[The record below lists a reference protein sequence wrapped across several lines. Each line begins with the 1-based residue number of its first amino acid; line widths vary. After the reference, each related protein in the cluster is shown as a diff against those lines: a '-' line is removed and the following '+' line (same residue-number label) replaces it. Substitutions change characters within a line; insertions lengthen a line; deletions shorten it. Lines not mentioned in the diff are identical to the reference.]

1 MRPLALRHTDYI
13 MAIDPKLL
21 EELEARRQKIAISGG
36 QEKIEK
42 RHEKGDWTARER
54 LDCLFDAGSFTE
66 IGMHTRHRCV
76 NFGMAD
82 KEIPADGLVSGFG
95 LVAGRPVA
103 AVSADFMAQGGS
115 LGFMHAMKICDAQKY
130 ALKAGI
136 PVIQIN
142 DSGGARLQ
150 EGVES
155 LSGFANVFY
164 NNVAASG
171 VVPQIS
177 LVLGPCA
184 GGAAYSPALTD
195 FIIIRQG
202 GAAGMYITGPKVI
215 EQVTYEK
222 CTMEEIGGAA
232 VHASVSGNAHFVAQ
246 SDEEAIG
253 IAKRLLTYL
262 PPNNA
267 QEPPHDLSTPLDVAD
282 DEGMND
288 IIPASN
294 NTPLDMQKVIARLV
308 DEGSFMEV
316 HAGFA
321 GNVIV
326 GFGRICGV
334 VVGIIANQPA
344 VKAGCLDIDASDKAA
359 RFIRCCDAFNI
370 PVVNLVDVPGFLPGK
385 QQERGG
391 IIRHGAKMIFA
402 YSSATVPKVTVILR
416 KAYGGAYI
424 AMCCKDLG
432 ADAVYA
438 WPCAEIAVMG
448 AEGAVPVLYGRELK
462 GIEDAAARTA
472 RQQELLG
479 EYREAFY
486 NPYAAAALDQIT
498 EVINPKETRAKLALT
513 LRTLLGKR
521 ETRPA
526 KKHGNMPL

>member
-1 MRPLALRHTDYI
+1 

-21 EELEARRQKIAISGG
+21 EELERRRNKVIVSGG
-36 QEKIEK
+36 QDKIDK

-54 LDCLFDAGSFTE
+54 MDCLFDADSFTE
-66 IGMHTRHRCV
+66 IGMHTRHHCS
-76 NFGMAD
+76 NFGMQD
-82 KEIPADGLVSGFG
+82 KYIPGEGIVSGYGLVN
-95 LVAGRPVA
+95 GRPVA

-115 LGFMHAMKICDAQKY
+115 LGYMHAQKICDAQRY
-130 ALKAGI
+130 ALKAGFPI
-136 PVIQIN
+136 IQMN

-150 EGVES
+150 EGVEA
-155 LSGFANVFY
+155 LTGFGDVFY

-177 LVLGPCA
+177 LILGPCA

-222 CTMEEIGGAA
+222 CTMDEIGGAA
-232 VHASVSGNAHFVAQ
+232 VHSSVSGNAHFVAQ
-246 SDEEAIG
+246 TDEEAISL
-253 IAKRLLTYL
+253 AKRLLTYL
-262 PPNNA
+262 PSNNA
-267 QEPPHDLSTPLDVAD
+267 QEPPHDLSAPLNIAD

-294 NTPLDMQKVIARLV
+294 NEPLDVQKVIARLV

-316 HAGFA
+316 HANFA
-321 GNVIV
+321 GNVVV

-359 RFIRCCDAFNI
+359 RFIRVCDCFNI
-370 PVVNLVDVPGFLPGK
+370 PLVNLVDVPGFLPGK

-402 YSSATVPKVTVILR
+402 YSAATVAKVTVVLR

-424 AMCCKDLG
+424 AMCSKSLG
-432 ADAVYA
+432 ADAVFA

-448 AEGAVPVLYGRELK
+448 AAGAVPILYGRELK
-462 GIEDAAARTA
+462 AIENDEERAAR
-472 RQQELLG
+472 QKQLHD
-479 EYREAFY
+479 EYVETFY
-486 NPYAAAALDQIT
+486 NPYAAAASDQVT
-498 EVINPKETRAKLALT
+498 EVINPRETRAKVALT
-513 LRTLLGKR
+513 LRTLLGKK
-521 ETRPA
+521 EVRPA

>member
-1 MRPLALRHTDYI
+1 

-21 EELEARRQKIAISGG
+21 EDLEKRRQKVILSGG
-36 QEKIEK
+36 QEKIDK

-54 LDCLFDAGSFTE
+54 MDCLFDSGSFTE
-66 IGMHTRHRCV
+66 IGMHTRHHCN
-76 NFGMAD
+76 NFGMQN
-82 KEIPADGLVSGFG
+82 KYIPGEGIVSGFG
-95 LVAGRPVA
+95 LVDGRPVA

-115 LGFMHAMKICDAQKY
+115 LGYMHAMKICDAQRY
-130 ALKAGI
+130 ALKAGM

-177 LVLGPCA
+177 LILGPCA

-222 CTMEEIGGAA
+222 CSMEEIGGAA

-246 SDEEAIG
+246 TDEEAIA

-262 PPNNA
+262 PSNNT
-267 QEPPHDLSTPLDVAD
+267 QDPPHDLDCPLDIAE

-288 IIPASN
+288 IIPESN
-294 NTPLDMQKVIARLV
+294 NTPLDMQKVIGRLV
-308 DEGSFMEV
+308 DEDSFMEV
-316 HAGFA
+316 HANFA

-326 GFGRICGV
+326 GFARICGV

-402 YSSATVPKVTVILR
+402 YASATVPKVTMILR

-432 ADAVYA
+432 ADAVFA

-448 AEGAVPVLYGRELK
+448 AQGAVPVLYGRELK
-462 GIEDAAARTA
+462 AIEDADARAAR
-472 RQQELLG
+472 QKELLD
-479 EYREAFY
+479 EYTEAFY
-486 NPYAAAALDQIT
+486 NPYAAAAVDQVT
-498 EVINPKETRAKLALT
+498 EVINPKETRARIALT
-513 LRTLLGKR
+513 LRTLLSKR
-521 ETRPA
+521 EVRPA

>member
-1 MRPLALRHTDYI
+1 

-21 EELEARRQKIAISGG
+21 EELEARRRKIILSGGEEKIA
-36 QEKIEK
+36 K

-54 LDCLFDAGSFTE
+54 VDALFDGGSFTE
-66 IGMHTRHRCV
+66 IGMHTRHHCN
-76 NFGMAD
+76 NFGMQN
-82 KEIPADGLVSGFG
+82 KNIPGEGIVSGFG
-95 LVAGRPVA
+95 LVDGRPVA

-115 LGFMHAMKICDAQKY
+115 LGYMHAMKICDAQRY
-130 ALKAGI
+130 ALKAGM
-136 PVIQIN
+136 PVIQMN

-150 EGVES
+150 EGVEA

-177 LVLGPCA
+177 LILGPCA

-195 FIIIRQG
+195 FIIIREG

-222 CTMEEIGGAA
+222 CTMDEIGGAA
-232 VHASVSGNAHFVAQ
+232 VHSSVSGNAHFVAK
-246 SDEEAIG
+246 SDAEAIE
-253 IAKRLLTYL
+253 IAKKILSYL
-262 PPNNA
+262 PSNNT
-267 QEPPHDLSTPLDVAD
+267 QEPPHDLSCPLNIAD

-288 IIPASN
+288 IIPESN
-294 NTPLDMQKVIARLV
+294 STPMDMMQVINHLV
-308 DEGSFMEV
+308 DEDSFLEV
-316 HAGFA
+316 QANFA

-326 GFGRICGV
+326 GFARICGV

-359 RFIRCCDAFNI
+359 RFIRCCDCFNV

-402 YSSATVPKVTVILR
+402 YSSATVPKITLVTR

-424 AMCCKDLG
+424 AMCSKDLG
-432 ADAVYA
+432 ADAVFA

-448 AEGAVPVLYGRELK
+448 AQGAVPILYGRELK
-462 GIEDAAARTA
+462 AIEDPAERAAREK
-472 RQQELLG
+472 ELLD
-479 EYREAFY
+479 EYINTFY
-486 NPYAAAALDQIT
+486 NPYAAAASDQLT
-498 EVINPKETRAKLALT
+498 EIIDPKQTRARIALT

>member
-1 MRPLALRHTDYI
+1 
-13 MAIDPKLL
+13 
-21 EELEARRQKIAISGG
+21 
-36 QEKIEK
+36 
-42 RHEKGDWTARER
+42 
-54 LDCLFDAGSFTE
+54 
-66 IGMHTRHRCV
+66 MHTRHHCH
-76 NFGMAD
+76 NFGLD
-82 KEIPADGLVSGFG
+82 KKDIPADGIVVGVG
-95 LVAGRPVA
+95 LVNGKPVA
-103 AVSADFMAQGGS
+103 ASSADFMAQGGS
-115 LGFMHAMKICDAQKY
+115 LGYMHALKIEDAQHY

-136 PVIQIN
+136 PMIQIN

-155 LSGFANVFY
+155 LAGFAHVFY

-177 LVLGPCA
+177 LILGPCA

-215 EQVTYEK
+215 EQVTFEQ
-222 CTMEEIGGAA
+222 CTMEEIGSAA

-246 SDEEAIG
+246 SDEEAIE

-262 PPNNA
+262 PSNNT
-267 QEPPHDLSTPLDVAD
+267 QDPPHDLNVPLNVAN

-288 IIPASN
+288 IIPADN
-294 NTPLDMQKVIARLV
+294 TTPLDMRKVIEHLV

-316 HAGFA
+316 HAQFA

-326 GFGRICGV
+326 GFARICGV

-359 RFIRCCDAFNI
+359 RFIRCCDSFNI

-402 YSSATVPKVTVILR
+402 YASATVPKVTMILR

-432 ADAVYA
+432 ADAVFA

-448 AEGAVPVLYGRELK
+448 AQGAIPILYGRELK
-462 GIEDAAARTA
+462 GIEDAEAREKRRA
-472 RQQELLG
+472 ELLEG
-479 EYREAFY
+479 YTKAFY
-486 NPYAAAALDQIT
+486 NPYVAAQVGQVT
-498 EVINPKETRAKLALT
+498 EVINPAQSRAKIALT
-513 LRTLLGKR
+513 LRTLLSKR

>member
-1 MRPLALRHTDYI
+1 MP
-13 MAIDPKLL
+13 IDPKLI
-21 EELEARRQKIAISGG
+21 EELEKRRETISLSGG
-36 QEKIEK
+36 QEKIDK
-42 RHEKGDWTARER
+42 RHEKGDLTARER
-54 LDCLFDAGSFTE
+54 ISCLFDGGSFTE
-66 IGMHTRHRCV
+66 IGMHTRHHCT
-76 NFGMAD
+76 NFGMQN
-82 KEIPADGLVSGFG
+82 KNIPAEGVVSGFG
-95 LVAGRPVA
+95 LVDGLPVA

-115 LGFMHAMKICDAQKY
+115 LGYMHARKICDAQSY
-130 ALKAGI
+130 AMKSGI
-136 PVIQIN
+136 PIIQIN

-155 LSGFANVFY
+155 LTGFADVFY

-171 VVPQIS
+171 VIPQIS
-177 LVLGPCA
+177 LILGPCA

-232 VHASVSGNAHFVAQ
+232 VHSSVSGNAHFVAR
-246 SDEEAIG
+246 SDEEAIE
-253 IAKRLLTYL
+253 IAKKLLTYL
-262 PPNNA
+262 PPNNT
-267 QEPPHDLSTPLDVAD
+267 QNPPHNLDVQLNIAEDPGMD
-282 DEGMND
+282 DIVPSD
-288 IIPASN
+288 N

-308 DEGSFMEV
+308 DEDSFMEV
-316 HAGFA
+316 HKNFA

-370 PVVNLVDVPGFLPGK
+370 PLVNLVDVPGFLPGK

-424 AMCCKDLG
+424 AMCCKGLG

-438 WPCAEIAVMG
+438 WPGAEIAVMG
-448 AEGAVPVLYGRELK
+448 AQGAVPVLYGRELK
-462 GIEDAAARTA
+462 AIEDPAAKAA
-472 RQQELLG
+472 RQQELQD
-479 EYREAFY
+479 EYTRTFY
-486 NPYAAAALDQIT
+486 NPYSAASSDQVT
-498 EVINPKETRAKLALT
+498 DVIKPGETRAKVALT

-521 ETRPA
+521 EIRPA
-526 KKHGNMPL
+526 KKHGNIPL

>member
-1 MRPLALRHTDYI
+1 MP
-13 MAIDPKLL
+13 IDPKLL
-21 EELEARRQKIAISGG
+21 QELENRRSKVLQSGGDEKIA
-36 QEKIEK
+36 K
-42 RHEKGDWTARER
+42 RHANGDWTARER
-54 LDCLFDAGSFTE
+54 MDCLFDAGSFTE
-66 IGMHTRHRCV
+66 IGMHTRHHCT
-76 NFGMAD
+76 NFGMQG
-82 KEIPADGLVSGFG
+82 KEIPGDGIVSGYGLVD
-95 LVAGRPVA
+95 GRPVA
-103 AVSADFMAQGGS
+103 AVSADFLAQGGS
-115 LGFMHAMKICDAQKY
+115 LGYMHAQKICDAQNY
-130 ALKAGI
+130 ALKAGM
-136 PVIQIN
+136 PVIQMN

-150 EGVES
+150 EGVEA
-155 LSGFANVFY
+155 LTGFADVFY

-177 LVLGPCA
+177 LILGPCA

-195 FIIIRQG
+195 FIIIRRG

-222 CTMEEIGGAA
+222 CTMDEIGAA
-232 VHASVSGNAHFVAQ
+232 DVHASISGNAHFVAN

-262 PPNNA
+262 PSNNA
-267 QEPPHDLSTPLDVAD
+267 QNPPHALDTPLDIAV

-288 IIPASN
+288 IIPESN
-294 NTPLDMQKVIARLV
+294 SQPLDMQRVIARLV
-308 DEGSFMEV
+308 DAGSFLEV

-326 GFGRICGV
+326 GFARVCGV

-359 RFIRCCDAFNI
+359 RFIRCCDCFNI
-370 PVVNLVDVPGFLPGK
+370 PLLNLVDVPGFLPGK

-402 YSSATVPKVTVILR
+402 YSSATVPKVTLILR

-424 AMCCKDLG
+424 AMCCKGLG
-432 ADAVYA
+432 ADAVFA
-438 WPCAEIAVMG
+438 WPTAEIAVMG
-448 AEGAVPVLYGRELK
+448 SQGAVPVLYGRELK
-462 GIEDAAARTA
+462 AIEDPAAREA
-472 RQQELLG
+472 RRKELQA
-479 EYREAFY
+479 EYEQAFY
-486 NPYAAAALDQIT
+486 NPYAAAASNQIT
-498 EVINPKETRAKLALT
+498 EIINPRESRAKIALT
-513 LRTLLGKR
+513 LRTLLSKR

>member
-1 MRPLALRHTDYI
+1 MS
-13 MAIDPKLL
+13 IDPKLL
-21 EELEARRQKIAISGG
+21 KELETRRQQIKLSGG
-36 QEKIEK
+36 EKK
-42 RHEKGDWTARER
+42 VAARHEKGDWTARER
-54 LDCLFDAGSFTE
+54 VADLFDSESFTE
-66 IGMHTRHRCV
+66 IGMHTKHHCT
-76 NFGMAD
+76 NFGMQGKD
-82 KEIPADGLVSGFG
+82 IPAEGIVSGFG
-95 LVAGRPVA
+95 LVDGRPVA

-115 LGFMHAMKICDAQKY
+115 LGYMHAQKICDAQRY
-130 ALKAGI
+130 ALKAGM
-136 PVIQIN
+136 PFIQMN

-155 LSGFANVFY
+155 LAGFADVFY

-177 LVLGPCA
+177 LILGPCA

-222 CTMEEIGGAA
+222 CTMDEIGAAA
-232 VHASVSGNAHFVAQ
+232 VHASVSGNAHFVAT
-246 SDEEAIG
+246 SDADAIA

-262 PPNNA
+262 PSNNA
-267 QEPPHDLSTPLDVAD
+267 ENPPHDLSVPLNVGD
-282 DEGMND
+282 DEGMNE
-288 IIPASN
+288 IIPATNSI
-294 NTPLDMQKVIARLV
+294 PLDMQQVIARLV

-316 HAGFA
+316 QAQFA

-359 RFIRCCDAFNI
+359 RFIRFCDCFSI
-370 PVVNLVDVPGFLPGK
+370 PLVNLVDVPGFLPGK

-424 AMCCKDLG
+424 AMCAKGLG
-432 ADAVYA
+432 ADAVFA

-448 AEGAVPVLYGRELK
+448 AQGAVPILYNRELK
-462 GIEDAAARTA
+462 AIEDPAAREA
-472 RQQELLG
+472 RRAELQQE
-479 EYREAFY
+479 YTEAFY
-486 NPYAAAALDQIT
+486 NPYAAAASDQLT
-498 EVINPKETRAKLALT
+498 EIIDPKETRARVALT
-513 LRTLLGKR
+513 LRTLLNKS
-521 ETRPA
+521 ESRPA
-526 KKHGNMPL
+526 KKHGNIPL

>member
-1 MRPLALRHTDYI
+1 

-21 EELEARRQKIAISGG
+21 EELEARRQKVIISGG
-36 QEKIEK
+36 QEKIDK

-54 LDCLFDAGSFTE
+54 VDALFDAGSFTE
-66 IGMHTRHRCV
+66 IGMHTRHHCS
-76 NFGMAD
+76 NFGMQ
-82 KEIPADGLVSGFG
+82 KKYIPGEGIVSGFG
-95 LVAGRPVA
+95 LVDGRPVA

-115 LGFMHAMKICDAQKY
+115 LGYMHAQKICDAQTY
-130 ALKAGI
+130 ALKAGV

-150 EGVES
+150 EGVEA
-155 LSGFANVFY
+155 LTGFANVFY

-177 LVLGPCA
+177 LILGPCA

-195 FIIIRQG
+195 FIIIREG

-232 VHASVSGNAHFVAQ
+232 VHSSVSGNAHFVAK
-246 SDEEAIG
+246 SDAEAIG
-253 IAKRLLTYL
+253 IAKKVLSYL
-262 PPNNA
+262 PSNNT
-267 QEPPHDLSTPLDVAD
+267 QEPPHDLSCPLDISD

-288 IIPASN
+288 IIPESN
-294 NTPLDMQKVIARLV
+294 NTPMDMQKVIAHLV
-308 DEGSFMEV
+308 DEDSFMEV
-316 HAGFA
+316 HANFA

-326 GFGRICGV
+326 GFARICGV

-344 VKAGCLDIDASDKAA
+344 VRAGCLDIDASDKAA
-359 RFIRCCDAFNI
+359 RFIRCCDCFNVPLI
-370 PVVNLVDVPGFLPGK
+370 NLVDVPGFLPGK

-402 YSSATVPKVTVILR
+402 YSSATVPKITLITR

-424 AMCCKDLG
+424 AMCCKGLG
-432 ADAVYA
+432 ADAVFA
-438 WPCAEIAVMG
+438 WPTAEIAVMG
-448 AEGAVPVLYGRELK
+448 AQGAVPVLYGRELK
-462 GIEDAAARTA
+462 AIEDPAAREA
-472 RQQELLG
+472 RQMELLD
-479 EYREAFY
+479 EYIDTFY
-486 NPYAAAALDQIT
+486 NPYAAAASDQVTDI
-498 EVINPKETRAKLALT
+498 INPKESRARIALT

>member
-1 MRPLALRHTDYI
+1 

-21 EELEARRQKIAISGG
+21 QELEERRRNIMLSGG
-36 QEKIEK
+36 QEKIDA
-42 RHEKGDWTARER
+42 RHAKGDWTARER
-54 LDCLFDAGSFTE
+54 LDDLFDTHSFTE
-66 IGMHTRHRCV
+66 IGMHTRHHCS
-76 NFGMAD
+76 NFGMQN
-82 KEIPADGLVSGFG
+82 KVIPAEGIVSGFG
-95 LVAGRPVA
+95 LVNGRPVA

-115 LGFMHAMKICDAQKY
+115 LGYMHAMKICDAQRY
-130 ALKAGI
+130 ALKGGM
-136 PVIQIN
+136 PFIQVN

-155 LSGFANVFY
+155 LAGFGSVFY

-177 LVLGPCA
+177 LILGPCA

-232 VHASVSGNAHFVAQ
+232 VHSSVSGNAHFVAQ
-246 SDEEAIG
+246 TDAEAIA
-253 IAKRLLTYL
+253 IAKQLLTYL
-262 PPNNA
+262 PSNNTE
-267 QEPPHDLSTPLDVAD
+267 EPPHDLACPLDIAD
-282 DEGMND
+282 DEGMCD
-288 IIPASN
+288 IIPESN
-294 NTPLDMQKVIARLV
+294 TIPLDVQKVIAHLV
-308 DEGSFMEV
+308 DEDSFMEV
-316 HAGFA
+316 HANFA
-321 GNVIV
+321 GNVVV
-326 GFGRICGV
+326 GFGRVCGV

-359 RFIRCCDAFNI
+359 RFIRCCDCFNI
-370 PVVNLVDVPGFLPGK
+370 PLVNLVDVPGFLPGK
-385 QQERGG
+385 AQERGG

-402 YSSATVPKVTVILR
+402 YSSATVPKITMILR

-424 AMCCKDLG
+424 AMCSKDLG
-432 ADAVYA
+432 ADAVFA
-438 WPCAEIAVMG
+438 WPGAEIAVMG

-462 GIEDAAARTA
+462 AIEDPEARAAR
-472 RQQELLG
+472 QKELLA

-486 NPYAAAALDQIT
+486 NPYAAAAVGQVT
-498 EVINPKETRAKLALT
+498 EVINPAETRARIALT

>member
-1 MRPLALRHTDYI
+1 
-13 MAIDPKLL
+13 MAFDPKLL
-21 EELEARRQKIAISGG
+21 EELEERRRKVILSGG
-36 QEKIEK
+36 QEKIDA
-42 RHEKGDWTARER
+42 RHAKGDWTARER
-54 LDCLFDAGSFTE
+54 LDNLFDPSSFTE
-66 IGMHTRHRCV
+66 IGMHTRHHCS
-76 NFGMAD
+76 NFGMQG
-82 KEIPADGLVSGFG
+82 KYIPGEGIVSGFG
-95 LVAGRPVA
+95 LVNGRPVA

-115 LGFMHAMKICDAQKY
+115 LGYMHAMKICDAQRY
-130 ALKAGI
+130 ALKGGM
-136 PVIQIN
+136 PFIQVN

-155 LSGFANVFY
+155 LAGFGSRFY
-164 NNVAASG
+164 NTAAASG

-177 LVLGPCA
+177 LILGPCA

-215 EQVTYEK
+215 GQVTYEK

-232 VHASVSGNAHFVAQ
+232 VHSSVSGNAHFVAQ
-246 SDEEAIG
+246 TDAEAIA

-262 PPNNA
+262 PSNNA
-267 QEPPHDLSTPLDVAD
+267 EEPPHDLTTPLNIAD

-288 IIPASN
+288 IIPESN
-294 NTPLDMQKVIARLV
+294 ATPLDMQKVIARLV

-316 HAGFA
+316 HANFA

-359 RFIRCCDAFNI
+359 RFIRTCDCFNI

-385 QQERGG
+385 AQERGG

-402 YSSATVPKVTVILR
+402 YSSATVPKITMILR

-424 AMCCKDLG
+424 AMCSKDLG
-432 ADAVYA
+432 ADAVFA
-438 WPCAEIAVMG
+438 WPGAEIAVMG

-462 GIEDAAARTA
+462 AIEDPEARAT
-472 RQQELLG
+472 RQQELLA
-479 EYREAFY
+479 EYRKAFY
-486 NPYAAAALDQIT
+486 NPYAAAASDQVT
-498 EVINPKETRAKLALT
+498 EIINPKETRARIALT

>member
-1 MRPLALRHTDYI
+1 
-13 MAIDPKLL
+13 MAIDPKLI
-21 EELEARRQKIAISGG
+21 EELDERRRKIMLSGG
-36 QEKIEK
+36 EEKIEK
-42 RHEKGDWTARER
+42 RHAAGDCTARER
-54 LDCLFDAGSFTE
+54 LDFLFDDGSFME
-66 IGMHTRHRCV
+66 FGMHTRHHCH
-76 NFGMAD
+76 NFGLD
-82 KEIPADGLVSGFG
+82 KKDIPAEGIVVGVGLVD
-95 LVAGRPVA
+95 GRPVA
-103 AVSADFMAQGGS
+103 ASSADFMAQGGS
-115 LGFMHAMKICDAQKY
+115 LGYMHALKIEDAQRY
-130 ALKAGI
+130 AMKAGI
-136 PVIQIN
+136 PMIQIN

-155 LSGFANVFY
+155 LAGFAHVFY

-177 LVLGPCA
+177 LILGPCA

-215 EQVTYEK
+215 EQVTFEQ
-222 CTMEEIGGAA
+222 CTMDEIGSAA

-246 SDEEAIG
+246 SDEEAIA

-262 PPNNA
+262 PPNNT
-267 QEPPHDLSTPLDVAD
+267 QDPPHDLNVPLNVAD

-288 IIPASN
+288 IIPADN
-294 NTPLDMQKVIARLV
+294 ATPLDMRKVIERLA
-308 DEGSFMEV
+308 DEDSFMEV
-316 HAGFA
+316 HAQFA

-326 GFGRICGV
+326 GFARICGV

-359 RFIRCCDAFNI
+359 RFIRCCDSFNI

-402 YSSATVPKVTVILR
+402 YASATVPKVTMILR

-432 ADAVYA
+432 ADAVFA

-448 AEGAVPVLYGRELK
+448 AQGAIPILYGRELK
-462 GIEDAAARTA
+462 GIEDAEAREKRRA
-472 RQQELLG
+472 ELLAD
-479 EYREAFY
+479 YTKAFY
-486 NPYAAAALDQIT
+486 NPYAAAQVGQVT
-498 EVINPKETRAKLALT
+498 EVINPSQTRAKIALT
-513 LRTLLGKR
+513 LRTLLSKR

-526 KKHGNMPL
+526 KKHGNIPL

>member
-1 MRPLALRHTDYI
+1 

-21 EELEARRQKIAISGG
+21 EELEARRRKIALSGG
-36 QEKIEK
+36 QEKIDK

-54 LDCLFDAGSFTE
+54 VASLFDSGSFTE
-66 IGMHTRHRCV
+66 IGMHTRHHCC
-76 NFGMAD
+76 NFGMQN
-82 KEIPADGLVSGFG
+82 KEIPAEGIVSGFG
-95 LVAGRPVA
+95 LVDGRPVA

-115 LGFMHAMKICDAQKY
+115 LGYMHAQKICDAQRY
-130 ALKAGI
+130 AMKAGI
-136 PVIQIN
+136 PVIQMN

-155 LSGFANVFY
+155 LAGFADVFY

-177 LVLGPCA
+177 LILGPCA

-195 FIIIRQG
+195 FIVIRQG

-222 CTMEEIGGAA
+222 CTMDEIGGAL
-232 VHASVSGNAHFVAQ
+232 VHSSVSGNAHFVAQ
-246 SDEEAIG
+246 SDEEAIA
-253 IAKRLLTYL
+253 IAKKLLTYL
-262 PPNNA
+262 PSNNA
-267 QEPPHDLSTPLDVAD
+267 QEPPHNLACPLDIAD

-294 NTPLDMQKVIARLV
+294 SEPLDVRKVISRLL
-308 DEGSFMEV
+308 DEDSFMEV
-316 HAGFA
+316 HANFA

-326 GFGRICGV
+326 GFGRVCGV

-359 RFIRCCDAFNI
+359 RFIRVCDCFNI
-370 PVVNLVDVPGFLPGK
+370 PLVNLVDVPGFLPGK

-402 YSSATVPKVTVILR
+402 YASATVPKVTMILR

-424 AMCCKDLG
+424 AMCCKGLG
-432 ADAVYA
+432 ADAVFA

-448 AEGAVPVLYGRELK
+448 AQGAVPVLYGRELK
-462 GIEDAAARTA
+462 SIEDPDARAA
-472 RQQELLG
+472 RQQELLD
-479 EYREAFY
+479 EYTSSFY
-486 NPYAAAALDQIT
+486 NPYAAAASDQVT
-498 EVINPKETRAKLALT
+498 EVINPKETRARVALT
-513 LRTLLGKR
+513 LRTLLNKR

>member
-1 MRPLALRHTDYI
+1 

-21 EELEARRQKIAISGG
+21 EELEIRRRKIVMSGG
-36 QEKIEK
+36 QEKIDK

-54 LDCLFDAGSFTE
+54 ISCLFDAGSFTE
-66 IGMHTRHRCV
+66 IGMHTRHHCN
-76 NFGMAD
+76 NFGMQK
-82 KEIPADGLVSGFG
+82 KEIPGEGIVSGFG
-95 LVAGRPVA
+95 LVDGRPVA

-115 LGFMHAMKICDAQKY
+115 LGYMHAQKICDAQRY
-130 ALKAGI
+130 ALKAGFPI
-136 PVIQIN
+136 IQIN

-155 LSGFANVFY
+155 LAGFADVFY

-177 LVLGPCA
+177 LILGPCA

-215 EQVTYEK
+215 EQVTYEQ

-232 VHASVSGNAHFVAQ
+232 VHSTVSGNAHFVAE
-246 SDEEAIG
+246 SDEDAIA

-262 PPNNA
+262 PSNNA
-267 QEPPHDLSTPLDVAD
+267 QEPPHQLDTPLDMAD

-288 IIPASN
+288 IIPENN
-294 NTPLDMQKVIARLV
+294 NTPLDMQKVISHLV
-308 DEGSFMEV
+308 DEGSLMEV
-316 HAGFA
+316 HANFA

-326 GFGRICGV
+326 GFARICGV

-359 RFIRCCDAFNI
+359 RFIRCCDSFNI
-370 PVVNLVDVPGFLPGK
+370 PLVNLVDVPGFLPGK

-402 YSSATVPKVTVILR
+402 YASATVPKVTMILR

-424 AMCCKDLG
+424 AMCSKGLG
-432 ADAVYA
+432 ADAVFA

-448 AEGAVPVLYGRELK
+448 AQGAVPVLYNRELK
-462 GIEDAAARTA
+462 AIENQEARVS
-472 RQQELLG
+472 RQKELLE
-479 EYREAFY
+479 EYTEAFY
-486 NPYAAAALDQIT
+486 NPYAAAASDQVT
-498 EVINPKETRAKLALT
+498 EIINPKETRARIALT
-513 LRTLLGKR
+513 LRTLLNKR

>member
-1 MRPLALRHTDYI
+1 
-13 MAIDPKLL
+13 MAIDPKLI
-21 EELEARRQKIAISGG
+21 EELERRRSRIILSGG
-36 QEKIEK
+36 EEKIEK
-42 RHEKGDWTARER
+42 RHAAGDCTARER
-54 LDCLFDAGSFTE
+54 LNFLFDNDSFTE
-66 IGMHTRHRCV
+66 FGMHTRHHCH
-76 NFGMAD
+76 NFGLD
-82 KEIPADGLVSGFG
+82 KKDIPADGIVVGVG
-95 LVAGRPVA
+95 LVNGKPVA
-103 AVSADFMAQGGS
+103 ASSADFMAQGGS
-115 LGFMHAMKICDAQKY
+115 LGYMHALKIEDAQRY
-130 ALKAGI
+130 AMKAGI
-136 PVIQIN
+136 PMIQIN

-155 LSGFANVFY
+155 LAGFAHVFY

-177 LVLGPCA
+177 LILGPCA

-215 EQVTYEK
+215 EQVTFEQ
-222 CTMEEIGGAA
+222 CTMEEIGSAA
-232 VHASVSGNAHFVAQ
+232 VHASVSGNAHFVAR
-246 SDEEAIG
+246 SDEEAIE

-262 PPNNA
+262 PSNNT
-267 QEPPHDLSTPLDVAD
+267 QDPPHDLTVPLNVAD

-288 IIPASN
+288 IIPADN
-294 NTPLDMQKVIARLV
+294 ATPLDMRKVIEHLV

-316 HAGFA
+316 HAQFA

-326 GFGRICGV
+326 GFARICGV

-359 RFIRCCDAFNI
+359 RFIRCCDSFNI

-402 YSSATVPKVTVILR
+402 YASATVPKVTMILR

-432 ADAVYA
+432 ADAVFA

-448 AEGAVPVLYGRELK
+448 AQGAIPILYGRELK
-462 GIEDAAARTA
+462 GIEDAEAREKRRA
-472 RQQELLG
+472 ELLR
-479 EYREAFY
+479 EYTAAFY
-486 NPYAAAALDQIT
+486 NPYVAAQVGQVT
-498 EVINPKETRAKLALT
+498 EVINPAQTRAKIAFT
-513 LRTLLGKR
+513 LRTLLSKR

>member
-1 MRPLALRHTDYI
+1 MPINPNLLNE
-13 MAIDPKLL
+13 L
-21 EELEARRQKIAISGG
+21 EERRRKIMISGG
-36 QEKIEK
+36 QEKIDQ
-42 RHEKGDWTARER
+42 RHAKGDWTARER
-54 LDCLFDAGSFTE
+54 MDCLFDAGSFTE
-66 IGMHTRHRCV
+66 IGMHTRHHCN
-76 NFGMAD
+76 NFGMQS
-82 KEIPADGLVSGFG
+82 KVIPAEGLVSGFG
-95 LVAGRPVA
+95 LVDGRPVA
-103 AVSADFMAQGGS
+103 AVAADFMAQGGS
-115 LGFMHAMKICDAQKY
+115 LGYMHAMKICDAQKY
-130 ALKAGI
+130 AMKAGI
-136 PVIQIN
+136 PIIQMN

-177 LVLGPCA
+177 LILGPCA

-215 EQVTYEK
+215 EQTTYEK

-232 VHASVSGNAHFVAQ
+232 VHASISGNAHFVAA
-246 SDEEAIG
+246 SDEEAVA

-267 QEPPHDLSTPLDVAD
+267 QEPPHDLSAPLDVAA
-282 DEGMND
+282 DEGIND
-288 IIPASN
+288 IIPESN
-294 NTPLDMQKVIARLV
+294 NTPLDMQKVISRLV

-326 GFGRICGV
+326 GFARICGV

-344 VKAGCLDIDASDKAA
+344 VKAGCLDIDAADKAA

-402 YSSATVPKVTVILR
+402 YSSATVPKITVILR

-424 AMCCKDLG
+424 AMCSKDLG
-432 ADAVYA
+432 ADAVFA

-462 GIEDAAARTA
+462 GIEDPTARAA
-472 RQQELLG
+472 RQQELLA

-486 NPYAAAALDQIT
+486 NPYAAAAVNQIT
-498 EVINPKETRAKLALT
+498 EVIRPGETRARIALT
-513 LRTLLGKR
+513 LRTLLSKR

>member
-1 MRPLALRHTDYI
+1 

-21 EELEARRQKIAISGG
+21 EELEARRRKALVSGG
-36 QEKIEK
+36 QEKIDK

-54 LDCLFDAGSFTE
+54 MACLFDCGSFTE
-66 IGMHTRHRCV
+66 IGMHTRHHCV
-76 NFGMAD
+76 NFDMQK
-82 KEIPADGLVSGFG
+82 KEIPSEGIVSGYGLVE
-95 LVAGRPVA
+95 GRPVA

-115 LGFMHAMKICDAQKY
+115 LGYMHAQKICDAQRY
-130 ALKAGI
+130 ALKAGM

-150 EGVES
+150 EGVEA
-155 LSGFANVFY
+155 LTGFGDVFY

-177 LVLGPCA
+177 LILGPCA

-195 FIIIRQG
+195 FIIIRRG

-222 CTMEEIGGAA
+222 CTMEEIGCAD
-232 VHASVSGNAHFVAQ
+232 VHASVSGNAHFVAD
-246 SDEEAIG
+246 SDEHAIA
-253 IAKRLLTYL
+253 IAKVLLTYL
-262 PPNNA
+262 PSNNT
-267 QEPPHDLSTPLDVAD
+267 QEPPHDLSHPLDIAD

-288 IIPASN
+288 IIPATN
-294 NTPLDMQKVIARLV
+294 NEPLDMQKVIAHLV
-308 DEGSFMEV
+308 DEGSFLEV
-316 HAGFA
+316 HAHFA

-326 GFGRICGV
+326 GFARICGV

-359 RFIRCCDAFNI
+359 RFIRCCDSFNI
-370 PVVNLVDVPGFLPGK
+370 PLVNLVDVPGFLPGK

-402 YSSATVPKVTVILR
+402 YSSATVPKVTVIMR

-424 AMCCKDLG
+424 AMCSKSLG
-432 ADAVYA
+432 ADAVFA

-448 AEGAVPVLYGRELK
+448 AEGAVPVLYGRELRS
-462 GIEDAAARTA
+462 IENPEEKAA
-472 RQQELLG
+472 RQQALLD

-486 NPYAAAALDQIT
+486 NPYSAAASDQVTDI
-498 EVINPKETRAKLALT
+498 INPKETRAKVALT

>member
-1 MRPLALRHTDYI
+1 

-21 EELEARRQKIAISGG
+21 EDLEVRRRKVILSGG
-36 QEKIEK
+36 QEKIDK

-54 LDCLFDAGSFTE
+54 IDCLFDSGSFTE
-66 IGMHTRHRCV
+66 IGMHTRHHCN
-76 NFGMAD
+76 NFGMQS
-82 KEIPADGLVSGFG
+82 KFIPGEGIVSGFG
-95 LVAGRPVA
+95 LVDGRPVA

-115 LGFMHAMKICDAQKY
+115 LGYMHAMKICDAQRY
-130 ALKAGI
+130 ALKAGM

-155 LSGFANVFY
+155 LSGFASVFY

-177 LVLGPCA
+177 LILGPCA

-246 SDEEAIG
+246 SDEEAISL
-253 IAKRLLTYL
+253 AKKLLTYL
-262 PPNNA
+262 PSNNT
-267 QEPPHDLSTPLDVAD
+267 QDPPHDLNCPLDIAE

-288 IIPASN
+288 IIPDNN

-316 HAGFA
+316 HAHFA

-326 GFGRICGV
+326 GFARICGV

-402 YSSATVPKVTVILR
+402 YASATVPKITMILR

-424 AMCCKDLG
+424 AMCSKDLG
-432 ADAVYA
+432 ADAVFA

-448 AEGAVPVLYGRELK
+448 AQGAVPVLYGRELK
-462 GIEDAAARTA
+462 AIEDPAARAA
-472 RQQELLG
+472 RQQELQD
-479 EYREAFY
+479 EYTEAFY
-486 NPYAAAALDQIT
+486 NPYAAAAVDQVT
-498 EVINPKETRAKLALT
+498 EIINPKETRARIALT
-513 LRTLLGKR
+513 LRTLLSKK
-521 ETRPA
+521 EVRPA

>member
-1 MRPLALRHTDYI
+1 
-13 MAIDPKLL
+13 MAIDPTLL
-21 EELEARRQKIAISGG
+21 EELEARRNKVILSGG
-36 QEKIEK
+36 QEKIDK

-54 LDCLFDAGSFTE
+54 IADLFDEHSFTE
-66 IGMHTRHRCV
+66 IGMHTRHHCS
-76 NFGMAD
+76 NFGMLG
-82 KEIPADGLVSGFG
+82 KEIPGEGIVSGFG
-95 LVAGRPVA
+95 LVNGRPVA

-115 LGFMHAMKICDAQKY
+115 LGYMHAMKICDAQRY
-130 ALKAGI
+130 SLKAGM
-136 PVIQIN
+136 PFIQMN

-155 LSGFANVFY
+155 LAGFGSVFY

-177 LVLGPCA
+177 LILGPCA

-232 VHASVSGNAHFVAQ
+232 VHSSVSGNAHFVAA
-246 SDEEAIG
+246 SDAEAIA

-262 PPNNA
+262 PSNNA
-267 QEPPHDLSTPLDVAD
+267 EEPPHALSVPLDMAC

-288 IIPASN
+288 IIPETNA
-294 NTPLDMQKVIARLV
+294 TPLDIQKVIARLV
-308 DEGSFMEV
+308 DEGSFLEV
-316 HAGFA
+316 HANFA
-321 GNVIV
+321 GNVVV

-359 RFIRCCDAFNI
+359 RFIRVCDCFNI
-370 PVVNLVDVPGFLPGK
+370 PLVNLVDVPGFLPGK
-385 QQERGG
+385 AQERGG

-402 YSSATVPKVTVILR
+402 YSSATVPKVTMILR

-424 AMCCKDLG
+424 AMCSKDLG
-432 ADAVYA
+432 ADAVFA

-462 GIEDAAARTA
+462 AIEEPEARAA
-472 RQQELLG
+472 RQQELLE
-479 EYREAFY
+479 EYRKAFY
-486 NPYAAAALDQIT
+486 NPYAAAASDQVT
-498 EVINPKETRAKLALT
+498 EIINPRETRARIALT

>member
-1 MRPLALRHTDYI
+1 

-21 EELEARRQKIAISGG
+21 EDLEARRKKIKYAAT
-36 QEKIEK
+36 QEKYEA
-42 RHEKGDWTARER
+42 RHAKGDWTARER
-54 LDCLFDAGSFTE
+54 IACLFDNGSFTE
-66 IGMHTRHRCV
+66 IGMHTKHHCS
-76 NFGMAD
+76 NFGMLN
-82 KEIPADGLVSGFG
+82 KEIPGDGIVTGFG
-95 LVAGRPVA
+95 LVNGRPVA
-103 AVSADFMAQGGS
+103 AASADFLAQGGS
-115 LGFMHAMKICDAQKY
+115 LGYMHAQKICDAQQY
-130 ALKAGI
+130 AIKGGM

-150 EGVES
+150 EGVDS
-155 LSGFANVFY
+155 LTGFANVFY

-177 LVLGPCA
+177 LILGPCA

-195 FIIIRQG
+195 FIIIRRG

-222 CTMEEIGGAA
+222 CTMDEIGGAD
-232 VHASVSGNAHFVAQ
+232 VHSSVSGNAHFVAN
-246 SDEEAIG
+246 SDEEAIN
-253 IAKRLLTYL
+253 IAKKLLTYL
-262 PPNNA
+262 PSNNT
-267 QEPPHDLSTPLDVAD
+267 QDPPHELSCPLDIAD

-288 IIPASN
+288 IIPESN
-294 NTPLDMQKVIARLV
+294 TTPLDMQKVISRLV

-316 HAGFA
+316 HANFA

-359 RFIRCCDAFNI
+359 RFIRCCDSFNI
-370 PVVNLVDVPGFLPGK
+370 PLVNLVDVPGFLPGK

-402 YSSATVPKVTVILR
+402 YSSATVPKVTMILR

-424 AMCCKDLG
+424 AMCCKGLG

-438 WPCAEIAVMG
+438 WPTAEIAVMG
-448 AEGAVPVLYGRELK
+448 AQGAVPILYGRELK
-462 GIEDAAARTA
+462 EIEDDAAREA
-472 RQQELLG
+472 RRQELLA
-479 EYREAFY
+479 EYTETFY
-486 NPYAAAALDQIT
+486 NPYSAAASDQVT
-498 EVINPKETRAKLALT
+498 EVINPKETRAKIALT
-513 LRTLLGKR
+513 LRTLLNKK